1 MSKGVASLTMDSEY
15 LHNRQI
21 SKRTERISHVGNG
34 LYYGT
39 KRLGVG
45 ILQGVSGVFIQP
57 VKGAQKEGLQGF
69 VKGVGKGIVGA
80 AVKPVVGV
88 GDFLSNTVGGAK
100 ATTTAISEFTM
111 IGKSR
116 KRGVAHRTRTPRL
129 IYGSQRLLKVYNED
143 ESYVRAIILAMNMT
157 STKRVTRDNIT
168 FDPKTFLI
176 HEYITHVRMKNVIC
190 IITNSWLT
198 LFNTEKIMKSWMKT
212 NFIHACKPVNFVLGS
227 VLKICNFQVPFG
239 SSSQK

>member
-1 MSKGVASLTMDSEY
+1 
-15 LHNRQI
+15 
-21 SKRTERISHVGNG
+21 
-34 LYYGT
+34 
-39 KRLGVG
+39 
-45 ILQGVSGVFIQP
+45 
-57 VKGAQKEGLQGF
+57 
-69 VKGVGKGIVGA
+69 
-80 AVKPVVGV
+80 
-88 GDFLSNTVGGAK
+88 
-100 ATTTAISEFTM
+100 M

-212 NFIHACKPVNFVLGS
+212 KKSTINGKKIDILFAMQLNSVGITGTSDDGNDVLISLGVSKNATTLSMEIGHAEMAATVLQRLNHIVVGNRNF
-227 VLKICNFQVPFG
+227 
-239 SSSQK
+239 